1 MARGPRAPHVVPV
14 GSTLSLQVFA
24 LAALGAALTPTAHAQ
39 AALPEQRGALAVREL
54 DLGRPSLAG
63 TAIPLRAYLPDEA
76 PRPRPVVVVMHGY
89 LREGRFMAE
98 LGRTLA
104 SHGVV
109 ALVPD
114 MPCGLGGC
122 DHAANARQ
130 LAAAF
135 AFADTAS
142 ADASSPLAGRV
153 DGSRRALIGHSFG
166 GLGSFL
172 AASTVPIAGLAS
184 AVLLDPNDDRG
195 EAAAVAALPRAP
207 IALISAE
214 NPGACNASQ
223 WRSSVHAQVPA
234 PKLALRVRGSGHCD
248 PELPTDRLC
257 PIACGRGDAA
267 TTPTFHRYA
276 VAFTLCAVD
285 ATSPFAAYVGG
296 AALDTDVMLG
306 RVDQV
311 EALGLDA
318 LACRG
323 AIAPSDAGVPA
334 EAGVSG
340 QADAAGMVTDAAAPR
355 DAEPR
360 ADAGLASADVGPDDM
375 SAGDTARTPEARGSS
390 CATLVSAP
398 GDGLLPLAL
407 AVAARARRRPRARTT
422 LARPNNP

>member
-1 MARGPRAPHVVPV
+1 MARGGRRRLSGAVGPKAPLRV
-14 GSTLSLQVFA
+14 LA
-24 LAALGAALTPTAHAQ
+24 LTALGAALNMHTAHAQ
-39 AALPEQRGALAVREL
+39 TGPPEQRGPLAVREV

-63 TAIPLRAYLPDEA
+63 AAIPLREYVPEEA
-76 PRPRPVVVVMHGY
+76 ARPRPVVVVMHGY

-109 ALVPD
+109 AVVPD

-122 DHAANARQ
+122 DHAANARR

-142 ADASSPLAGRV
+142 ADATGPLAGRV
-153 DGSRRALIGHSFG
+153 DGMRRALIGHSFG
-166 GLGSFL
+166 GLGAFL
-172 AASTVPIAGLAS
+172 TATTAPLAGLSS

-195 EAAAVAALPRAP
+195 EAVAVATMPRAP
-207 IALISAE
+207 IALIAAE
-214 NPGACNASQ
+214 NPGACNGSR
-223 WRSSVHAQVPA
+223 WRTSVHALTPA
-234 PKLALRVRGSGHCD
+234 PKFALRVRGSGHCD

-285 ATSPFAAYVGG
+285 ATSPFAAYIGG
-296 AALDTDVMLG
+296 AALDADVVLG
-306 RVDQV
+306 RVDEV

-323 AIAPSDAGVPA
+323 GAVPPPLDAGSATDADDAAPDD
-334 EAGVSG
+334 AGASF
-340 QADAAGMVTDAAAPR
+340 ADATSADATSTDATSADATSADATLATERASSCADLGGVRGDGVTSLALAAVAAPR
-355 DAEPR
+355 
-360 ADAGLASADVGPDDM
+360 G
-375 SAGDTARTPEARGSS
+375 
-390 CATLVSAP
+390 
-398 GDGLLPLAL
+398 
-407 AVAARARRRPRARTT
+407 RRRRRQ
-422 LARPNNP
+422 R